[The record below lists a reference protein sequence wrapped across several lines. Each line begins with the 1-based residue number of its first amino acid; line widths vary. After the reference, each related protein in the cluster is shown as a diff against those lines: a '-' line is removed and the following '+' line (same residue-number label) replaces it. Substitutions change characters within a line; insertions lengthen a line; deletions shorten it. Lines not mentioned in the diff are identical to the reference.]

1 MILDEIIKANKG
13 KKNSRGGS
21 SASGSKKN
29 LKQVKRANA
38 TKFRQNGTVKPV
50 QKVIFNKN
58 HWKFCFCL
66 KLHKLIK
73 KIILE
78 TSKFNFI

>member
-21 SASGSKKN
+21 SASASKKN

-38 TKFRQNGTVKPV
+38 IKFRQNGNVKSV
-50 QKVIFNKN
+50 QKVIFHKN
-58 HWKFCFCL
+58 H
-66 KLHKLIK
+66 
-73 KIILE
+73 
-78 TSKFNFI
+78 